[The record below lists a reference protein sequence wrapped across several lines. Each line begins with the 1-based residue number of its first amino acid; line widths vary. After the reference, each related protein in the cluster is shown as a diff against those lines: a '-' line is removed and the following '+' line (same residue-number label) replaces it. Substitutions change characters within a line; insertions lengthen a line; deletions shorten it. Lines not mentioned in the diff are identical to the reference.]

1 MNQTDS
7 PLTITEILEQYP
19 SARMIYK
26 QMDRNNDTRNRLE
39 RLRMRALKKA
49 DWETAASL
57 ETELA
62 WCRSEGN
69 TLTDQMVKFLDKLKA
84 QGVQMV

>member
-1 MNQTDS
+1 MNTDN
-7 PLTITEILEQYP
+7 PLTIVDILEQYP
-19 SARMIYK
+19 SARMLYK

-39 RLRMRALKKA
+39 RLRMKALKKA

-62 WCRSEGN
+62 WCRSESSN
-69 TLTDQMVKFLDKLKA
+69 LTDQMVRFLGKLKA
-84 QGVQMV
+84 QGVQML